1 MHRSGDDRTVDRT
14 VDRTDDLTDDLTDG
28 RTTVGT
34 PALSCTGLTKSFGGR
49 VALDKVSFA
58 IAPGECYGLLG
69 PNGAGKTTTISI
81 ACGLLRPDAGV
92 VNVCGEPITDG
103 RGSSM
108 AARGNIGY
116 VPQDVALYPELS
128 AVENLK
134 FFGRLYGLG
143 GRHLAAR
150 VTDAVETVGLSDRAN
165 DKVGTYSGGMKRRA
179 NIAAAL
185 LHEPRVLILDEPTV
199 GVDPQ
204 SRHAILE
211 MVDRRRSEGLA
222 VLYTTHYM
230 EEAARVCQ
238 RIGIIDA
245 GKLVVEDTPR
255 GLTSRLGGS
264 DRIRVTGEGDL
275 VALASA
281 CADLPGV
288 GASVVVD
295 GGVALTADD
304 GRQLIPLVVSVAAKA
319 GVSLSSAEVIEPDLE
334 DVFLALTGKELR
346 D

>member
-1 MHRSGDDRTVDRT
+1 VHRSGDDPTDERTAVEA
-14 VDRTDDLTDDLTDG
+14 
-28 RTTVGT
+28 
-34 PALSCTGLTKSFGGR
+34 PALSCIGLVKRFAGRTAVGG
-49 VALDKVSFA
+49 VSFD

-69 PNGAGKTTTISI
+69 PNGAGKTTTISM
-81 ACGLLRPDAGV
+81 ACGLLRPDAGEV
-92 VNVCGEPITDG
+92 SVCGMPITPG
-103 RGSSM
+103 RGSSTE
-108 AARGNIGY
+108 ARAMIGY

-143 GRHLAAR
+143 GMRLSAR
-150 VTDAVETVGLSDRAN
+150 VSDTLEAVGLSERAHDR
-165 DKVGTYSGGMKRRA
+165 VGTYSGGMKRRA
-179 NIAAAL
+179 NIAAGL

-204 SRHAILE
+204 SRYAILD

-245 GKLVVEDTPR
+245 GRLVVEGTPR
-255 GLTSRLGGS
+255 DLTGRLGAS

-275 VALASA
+275 AGLASA

-288 GASVVVD
+288 VASVIVD
-295 GGVALTADD
+295 GGVEVTTND
-304 GRQLIPLVVSVAAKA
+304 GRRLIPIVVSVAALVE
-319 GVSLSSAEVIEPDLE
+319 VSLSSAEVLEPDLE

>member
-1 MHRSGDDRTVDRT
+1 
-14 VDRTDDLTDDLTDG
+14 
-28 RTTVGT
+28 
-34 PALSCTGLTKSFGGR
+34 
-49 VALDKVSFA
+49 
-58 IAPGECYGLLG
+58 
-69 PNGAGKTTTISI
+69 
-81 ACGLLRPDAGV
+81 
-92 VNVCGEPITDG
+92 
-103 RGSSM
+103 
-108 AARGNIGY
+108 
-116 VPQDVALYPELS
+116 
-128 AVENLK
+128 
-134 FFGRLYGLG
+134 
-143 GRHLAAR
+143 
-150 VTDAVETVGLSDRAN
+150 
-165 DKVGTYSGGMKRRA
+165 
-179 NIAAAL
+179 
-185 LHEPRVLILDEPTV
+185 
-199 GVDPQ
+199 
-204 SRHAILE
+204 
-211 MVDRRRSEGLA
+211 
-222 VLYTTHYM
+222 M